1 MKTKVTIQEIADFTG
16 VSKFAVSRALSGKSG
31 VSPQTRDMILK
42 AAGQLGYFKDQPHQA
57 TGKNQQLQD
66 PENRKWAGAV
76 LVLFPNVRYQNRD
89 SLYWGPVF
97 DGISARLNQKG
108 LDILTLTEP
117 SNDPMF
123 TLLNPQGI
131 LGIVT
136 VGSVSTQNL
145 MDIKKLNI
153 PVVMVDH
160 MDPAFQ
166 SDTVFT
172 DNMHSMKQIMTKL
185 ISRGYKKYQFIGNIE
200 DAQSFYERWI
210 GFSSALADYKIEH
223 RQLPSLISPEI
234 ENIHVTLEKA
244 LAGNELPEVFVCAND
259 ITAKFAIEALRNQDI
274 DVPGR
279 VQVTGFD
286 NTYDNLPIMATV
298 NIDKELLGMRAVDQL
313 LWRILNPESNYERLL
328 IQADVIIRDLNNGTR
343 DTDEP

>member
-1 MKTKVTIQEIADFTG
+1 MGGGGTGPVPECPISESRIA
-16 VSKFAVSRALSGKSG
+16 L
-31 VSPQTRDMILK
+31 L
-42 AAGQLGYFKDQPHQA
+42 
-57 TGKNQQLQD
+57 
-66 PENRKWAGAV
+66 
-76 LVLFPNVRYQNRD
+76 
-89 SLYWGPVF
+89 GPVF
-97 DGISARLNQKG
+97 DGISTRLNQKG

-117 SNDPMF
+117 SNDHMF
-123 TLLNPQGI
+123 SLLNPQGI

-136 VGSVSTQNL
+136 VGAVSTQNL

-185 ISRGYKKYQFIGNIE
+185 ISKGYKNI
-200 DAQSFYERWI
+200 S
-210 GFSSALADYKIEH
+210 SSATSKMPRALRALD
-223 RQLPSLISPEI
+223 RFLVRAGRLQNRASAAAFLISPEI
-234 ENIHVTLEKA
+234 ENIHETLGKA

-259 ITAKFAIEALRNQDI
+259 ITAMFAMEALGNQGI
-274 DVPGR
+274 DVPGH

-286 NTYDNLPIMATV
+286 NTYDSLPIMATV

-313 LWRILNPESNYERLL
+313 LWRIVNPDSNYERLL
-328 IQADVIIRDLNNGTR
+328 IQADVIVRELNNAAR

>member
-16 VSKFAVSRALSGKSG
+16 LSKFAVSRALSGKSG
-31 VSPQTRDMILK
+31 VSPQTREMILK
-42 AAGQLGYFKDQPHQA
+42 AAGQLGYFKDQPNPS
-57 TGKNQQLQD
+57 TGRNQQLQE

-76 LVLFPNVRYQNRD
+76 LVLFPNVRYQNRE

-97 DGISARLNQKG
+97 DGISVRLNQKG

-117 SNDPMF
+117 SNDHMF
-123 TLLNPQGI
+123 SLLNPQGI

-145 MDIKKLNI
+145 MEIKKLNI

-185 ISRGYKKYQFIGNIE
+185 ISRGYKKFQFIGNIE

-210 GFSSALADYKIEH
+210 GFSFALAEYRIEH
-223 RQLPSLISPEI
+223 HQAPSLISPEV
-234 ENIHVTLEKA
+234 ENVSAALMKA
-244 LAGNELPEVFVCAND
+244 LAVMELPEVFVCAND
-259 ITAKFAIEALRNQDI
+259 TTAMFLMDALKEQGI
-274 DVPGR
+274 DVPGQ

-286 NTYDNLPIMATV
+286 NTYEHLPIMATV
-298 NIDKELLGMRAVDQL
+298 NVDKELLGMRAVDQL
-313 LWRILNPESNYERLL
+313 LWRILNPDTNYERLL
-328 IQADVIIRDLNNGTR
+328 IQADVIVREFTNGVR
-343 DTDEP
+343 DTDQ

>member
-16 VSKFAVSRALSGKSG
+16 LSKFAVSRALSGKSG
-31 VSPQTRDMILK
+31 VSSQTREMILK
-42 AAGQLGYFKDQPHQA
+42 AAGQLGYFKDQPNPSM
-57 TGKNQQLQD
+57 GRNQQLQE

-76 LVLFPNVRYQNRD
+76 LVLFPNVRHQNRE

-97 DGISARLNQKG
+97 DGISVRLNQKG

-117 SNDPMF
+117 SNDHMF
-123 TLLNPQGI
+123 SLLNPQGI

-145 MDIKKLNI
+145 MEIKKLNI

-185 ISRGYKKYQFIGNIE
+185 ISRGYKRFQFIGNIG
-200 DAQSFYERWI
+200 DAQSFRERWI
-210 GFSSALADYKIEH
+210 GFSSALEEYQIEH
-223 RQLPSLISPEI
+223 QQVPSLISPEV
-234 ENIHVTLEKA
+234 ENISEALLKA
-244 LAGNELPEVFVCAND
+244 LAVMELPEVFVCAND
-259 ITAKFAIEALRNQDI
+259 MTAVFVMDALKEQGI

-286 NTYDNLPIMATV
+286 NTHDHLPIMATV
-298 NIDKELLGMRAVDQL
+298 NVDKELLGMRAVDQL
-313 LWRILNPESNYERLL
+313 LWRILNSDTNYERLL
-328 IQADVIIRDLNNGTR
+328 IQADVLVREFTNVVSE
-343 DTDEP
+343 TDQ

>member
-1 MKTKVTIQEIADFTG
+1 MKSKVTIQEIADFTG

-31 VSPQTRDMILK
+31 VSPQTREMILK
-42 AAGQLGYFKDQPHQA
+42 AAGQLGYFKDQPGHTA
-57 TGKNQQLQD
+57 GRSELQD

-76 LVLFPNVRYQNRD
+76 LVLFPNVRYQNRE

-97 DGISARLNQKG
+97 DGISTRLNQRG

-117 SNDPMF
+117 SNDHMF
-123 TLLNPQGI
+123 SLLNPQGL

-172 DNMHSMKQIMTKL
+172 DNLYGMRQMMTKL
-185 ISRGYKKYQFIGNIE
+185 VSRGYKKYQFIGNIS
-200 DAQSFYERWI
+200 DAPSFYERYL
-210 GFSSALADYKIEH
+210 GFTSVLADYKIEH
-223 RQLPSLISPEI
+223 RQIPELISHEI
-234 ENIHVTLEKA
+234 DQDLAATLSKA
-244 LAGNELPEVFVCAND
+244 LAGQELPEVFVCNND
-259 ITAKFAIEALRNQDI
+259 ITAMFAMDILKQRGIE
-274 DVPGR
+274 VPGD
-279 VQVTGFD
+279 VQFTGFD
-286 NTYDNLPIMATV
+286 NTYDQLPILATV

-313 LWRILNPESNYERLL
+313 LWRITNPDSGYERIL
-328 IQADVIIRDLNNGTR
+328 IQADVIVRDLQQPSRGE
-343 DTDEP
+343 TD

>member
-1 MKTKVTIQEIADFTG
+1 MG
-16 VSKFAVSRALSGKSG
+16 
-31 VSPQTRDMILK
+31 
-42 AAGQLGYFKDQPHQA
+42 
-57 TGKNQQLQD
+57 
-66 PENRKWAGAV
+66 GAV
-76 LVLFPNVRYQNRD
+76 LVLFPNVRYQNRE

-117 SNDPMF
+117 SNDHMF

-185 ISRGYKKYQFIGNIE
+185 ISRGYKSI
-200 DAQSFYERWI
+200 S
-210 GFSSALADYKIEH
+210 SSA
-223 RQLPSLISPEI
+223 ISKMPR
-234 ENIHVTLEKA
+234 
-244 LAGNELPEVFVCAND
+244 
-259 ITAKFAIEALRNQDI
+259 ALRALD
-274 DVPGR
+274 
-279 VQVTGFD
+279 
-286 NTYDNLPIMATV
+286 
-298 NIDKELLGMRAVDQL
+298 
-313 LWRILNPESNYERLL
+313 RLL
-328 IQADVIIRDLNNGTR
+328 VRAGRIQNRTSSVAIPDQPGD
-343 DTDEP
+343 

>member
-1 MKTKVTIQEIADFTG
+1 MGGGGACSIPECP
-16 VSKFAVSRALSGKSG
+16 LSKSG
-31 VSPQTRDMILK
+31 IP
-42 AAGQLGYFKDQPHQA
+42 
-57 TGKNQQLQD
+57 
-66 PENRKWAGAV
+66 
-76 LVLFPNVRYQNRD
+76 
-89 SLYWGPVF
+89 YWGPVF

-117 SNDPMF
+117 SNDHMF

-185 ISRGYKKYQFIGNIE
+185 ISRGYKSI
-200 DAQSFYERWI
+200 S
-210 GFSSALADYKIEH
+210 SSA
-223 RQLPSLISPEI
+223 ISKMPRAI
-234 ENIHVTLEKA
+234 TSAGSASRPRWPITKSNIVSCHL
-244 LAGNELPEVFVCAND
+244 
-259 ITAKFAIEALRNQDI
+259 
-274 DVPGR
+274 
-279 VQVTGFD
+279 
-286 NTYDNLPIMATV
+286 
-298 NIDKELLGMRAVDQL
+298 
-313 LWRILNPESNYERLL
+313 
-328 IQADVIIRDLNNGTR
+328 
-343 DTDEP
+343 

>member
-1 MKTKVTIQEIADFTG
+1 MKSKVTIQEIADFTG

-31 VSPQTRDMILK
+31 VSPQTREMILK
-42 AAGQLGYFKDQPHQA
+42 AAGQLGYFKDQPGHTA
-57 TGKNQQLQD
+57 SRSELQD

-76 LVLFPNVRYQNRD
+76 LVLFPNVRYQNRE

-97 DGISARLNQKG
+97 DGISTRLNQRG

-117 SNDPMF
+117 SNDHMF
-123 TLLNPQGI
+123 SLLNPQGL

-172 DNMHSMKQIMTKL
+172 DNLYGMRQMMTKL
-185 ISRGYKKYQFIGNIE
+185 VSRGYKKYQFIGNIS
-200 DAQSFYERWI
+200 DAPSFYERYL
-210 GFSSALADYKIEH
+210 GFTSVLADYKIEH
-223 RQLPSLISPEI
+223 RQIPELISPEI
-234 ENIHVTLEKA
+234 DQDLAATLSKA
-244 LAGNELPEVFVCAND
+244 LAGQELPEVFVCNND
-259 ITAKFAIEALRNQDI
+259 ITAMFAMDILKQRGIE
-274 DVPGR
+274 VPGD
-279 VQVTGFD
+279 VQFTGFD
-286 NTYDNLPIMATV
+286 NTYDQLPILATV

-313 LWRILNPESNYERLL
+313 LWRITNPDSGYERIL
-328 IQADVIIRDLNNGTR
+328 IQADVIVRDLQQPSRGE
-343 DTDEP
+343 TD